1 MIYLCMFVIS
11 SYAVTLG
18 TMFKYTFE
26 FLTYVFDSGYII
38 EKDRLKELSDKL
50 QSDNISL
57 LIPGYNVLKLGQI
70 NADKYM
76 AFLKC

>member
-26 FLTYVFDSGYII
+26 YII
-38 EKDRLKELSDKL
+38 YAFE
-50 QSDNISL
+50 
-57 LIPGYNVLKLGQI
+57 NVI
-70 NADKYM
+70 
-76 AFLKC
+76 